1 MHLKA
6 RGREFHETVDAKEK
20 DDLKMSI
27 DGRGMMNLT
36 SPSKY
41 LAPCLKKKP
50 DKYEGDTFEMIL

>member
-6 RGREFHETVDAKEK
+6 RGKEFHEIVDAKEK
-20 DDLKMSI
+20 DVLKMSI

-41 LAPCLKKKP
+41 LAP
-50 DKYEGDTFEMIL
+50 